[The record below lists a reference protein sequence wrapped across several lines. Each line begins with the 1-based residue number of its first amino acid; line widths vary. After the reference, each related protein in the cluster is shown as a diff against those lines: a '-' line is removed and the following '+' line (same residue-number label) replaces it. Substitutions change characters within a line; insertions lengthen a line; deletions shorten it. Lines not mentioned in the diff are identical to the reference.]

1 MAENN
6 YISYSIK
13 IGSKTYTSQGPFVSI
28 LTHTEINKIPFA
40 SISITDGDPSKQD
53 FELSSGDIFNPG
65 EKISIELGFN
75 GNNSEVF
82 SGIIIRHRIKSR
94 NAEPSLLLIECKHA
108 TLKMCGGRKTTY
120 FENKDDKSI
129 IEELYNSSGVGGS
142 LSCTGEFLSSDDYW
156 DFIYFN
162 HFNQGSI

>member
-94 NAEPSLLLIECKHA
+94 NAEPSLLVIECKHA
-108 TLKMCGGRKTTY
+108 TLKCAV
-120 FENKDDKSI
+120 
-129 IEELYNSSGVGGS
+129 EERQPILKIKMIN
-142 LSCTGEFLSSDDYW
+142 L
-156 DFIYFN
+156 
-162 HFNQGSI
+162 